1 MQQVQKLEP
10 HTLPLQGRRL
20 IEASAGTGKTYTI
33 SGLYLRLLLG
43 HGGVTPLTCE
53 QILVVTFTNA
63 ATQELRDRVRN
74 RIRLAYHAFLGL
86 ECNDEFIN
94 KLYNETEPSQRKIS
108 LRRLDLALKSMDE
121 ASIFTIHGF
130 CQRVLTDMA
139 FESALLFESEFT
151 LDDSDYLHHA
161 VRDYWRQA
169 CYPLAPTLAQII
181 AKEFKEPEQLLKQLR
196 SLLGSVDSQPLTDP
210 GSFDEVTSKLSQQLT
225 VFRQDWN
232 SQSTTTL
239 KLLMAL
245 PLNGTRF
252 GKKADDFPKLQ
263 AMFENISQWAKHGN
277 GLPPA
282 GDMEK
287 IKLSDLRLN
296 KGGQAPTDSEAP
308 LLAEVDSILDL
319 IQNIKPAFLYQ
330 ALQDVRSRF
339 TKQKQQKNVLT
350 PDDLLSSLSNAITAN
365 SQSLPQ
371 AIKERFPIALIDEF
385 QDTDPLQFQIF
396 SSIYPENQGSGLLM
410 IGDPKQAIY
419 AFRGA
424 DIFTYLNAKNQTENH
439 YSLATNYRSAEQM
452 VNGVNQLF
460 SNNKKPF
467 TNDSIPFELVNT
479 PSSAKNKTVHV
490 EGDAKALQIRLL
502 PEDSLKGLN
511 KETARKHLANDA
523 AAEIVRL
530 LNKKALLGDKPLQ
543 AKDIAVLVRDRN
555 EAAVIKQA
563 LTDRGV
569 GAVFLS
575 RDSVFDCIEARELA
589 IILRSLQAPKD
600 EKLLRNALATY
611 LLGYSAEQIHQFNHD
626 ETHRQNLLEMFYDL
640 QQTWIKRGIMPA
652 LMQLA
657 QHTQLIQRLLLVK
670 GGERKLTDFR
680 HLCELLQQKATE
692 LDGSSALVAWYE
704 QHLISHS
711 EGEEQQLRLE
721 SERNLVQ
728 IVTIH
733 KSKGLEYPICFIP
746 FISLARLNRKPNP
759 MVYHNDEKLVWDIEQ
774 TDEGWEQQRKE
785 TLAEDLRLLYV
796 ALTRPVYRCYLS
808 IANHCKV
815 TKSKGQT
822 SQLCETAIGYL
833 LNITEANT
841 DITLIEQQANKLKS
855 DAISVTTIDP
865 VDIKQEEVNLES
877 GTNKTYKAKPLNRI
891 ITTPWKVGSYSG
903 LVKHSAHEQLFPGAD
918 DEGTDIVEGFNS
930 TPIKLDVISPMTR
943 LNRFNFEKG
952 ANAGS
957 FLHNVLENIDFTNAK
972 HDLEEHLP
980 TLMERY
986 GIEAQWHEMLMEWFL
1001 DLLGAP
1007 MNQEGLSLYKIPNHK
1022 RLVEMEF
1029 YLPITKLKATK
1040 LNKALQDFGYSDRL
1054 AFDDL
1059 KGMLKGFV
1067 DLIFEFE
1074 GKFYIADYKSNHL
1087 GDDFICYEIRQM
1099 YQAMTDHRYDLQFIL
1114 YTVAL
1119 HRYLKQRLPDYQYD
1133 THMGGSYYLFLRGM
1147 SANEPSKGVYY
1158 DLPPLALIERLD
1170 NLFSGNDF
1178 INQEAQS

>member
-1 MQQVQKLEP
+1 MQQVQKLNP

-43 HGGVTPLTCE
+43 HGGITPLTCE

-63 ATQELRDRVRN
+63 ATQELRDRIRN
-74 RIRLAYHAFLGL
+74 RIRLAYQAFLGL
-86 ECNDEFIN
+86 ECDDEFIN
-94 KLYNETEPSQRKIS
+94 KLYNETEESQHQIS

-139 FESALLFESEFT
+139 FESAQLFESEFT

-169 CYPLAPTLAQII
+169 CYPLDPTLAQVI

-196 SLLGSVDSQPLTDP
+196 PLLSSINCQPLSEP
-210 GSFDEVTSKLSQQLT
+210 GEFSEVIKKLNQKLS
-225 VFRQDWN
+225 VFKQHWN
-232 SQSTTTL
+232 SQSTATI

-263 AMFENISQWAKHGN
+263 AMFESIGNWVKHGN
-277 GLPPA
+277 GLPPV

-287 IKLSDLRLN
+287 IMLSDLRLN
-296 KGGQAPTDSEAP
+296 KGGQAPTEDEAP
-308 LLAEVDSILDL
+308 LLAEIDSILEL
-319 IQNIKPAFLYQ
+319 IAKIKPAFLYQ
-330 ALQDVRSRF
+330 ALLDIRSRF
-339 TKQKQQKNVLT
+339 AKQKQQKNVLT
-350 PDDLLSSLSNAITAN
+350 PDDLLSSLAEAITAN
-365 SQSLPQ
+365 TQSLPQ

-396 SSIYPENQGSGLLM
+396 SAIYPETSNSGLLM

-424 DIFTYLNAKNQTENH
+424 DIFTYINARNQTEDH

-460 SNNKKPF
+460 SNNADPF
-467 TNDSIPFELVNT
+467 ISQAIPFELVNT
-479 PSSAKNKTVHV
+479 PDTAKNKIVHAT
-490 EGDAKALQIRLL
+490 GDPKALQIRLL
-502 PEDSLKGLN
+502 PEDSEKGLN
-511 KETARKHLANDA
+511 KEAACKHLANDA

-530 LNKKALLGDKPLQ
+530 LNQNTLLGNKSLQ
-543 AKDIAVLVRDRN
+543 AKDIAVLVRNRN

-575 RDSVFDCIEARELA
+575 RDSVFESIEARELA
-589 IILRSLQAPKD
+589 IILRSIQAPKD
-600 EKLLRNALATY
+600 ERLLRNALATH
-611 LLGYSAEQIHQFNHD
+611 LLGFSAEQIHQFNHD
-626 ETHRQNLLEMFYDL
+626 ETHRQNLLELFYEL
-640 QQTWIKRGIMPA
+640 QQTWLKRGIMPA

-657 QHTQLIQRLLLVK
+657 QHTQLVQRLLLIK

-692 LDGSSALVAWYE
+692 LDGSSALVAWFE

-721 SERNLVQ
+721 SEQNLVQ

-746 FISLARLNRKPNP
+746 FISLARPNRKPNP
-759 MVYHNDEKLVWDIEQ
+759 MVYHQNQQMIWDIEQ
-774 TDEGWEQQRKE
+774 TDDGWEQQRQE

-808 IANHCKV
+808 IANHSKV
-815 TKSKGQT
+815 TKSKGLT

-833 LNITEANT
+833 LNITEANS
-841 DITLIEQQANKLKS
+841 DIDLIEQHATSLVG
-855 DAISVTTIDP
+855 DAVSVTRIDP
-865 VDIKQEEVNLES
+865 SNINQDEVKVES
-877 GTNKTYKAKPLNRI
+877 DQDKTYSTKTLNRI
-891 ITTPWKVGSYSG
+891 ITTPWRVGSYSG
-903 LVKHSAHEQLFPGAD
+903 LVKHAPHEQLYPGAD
-918 DEGTDIVEGFNS
+918 DEGADTIDGLNS
-930 TPIKLDVISPMTR
+930 TPTKLEVISPMTK
-943 LNRFNFEKG
+943 LDRFNFEKG

-957 FLHNVLENIDFTNAK
+957 FLHNVLEDIDFTNAK
-972 HDLEEHLP
+972 DDLEEHLP
-980 TLMERY
+980 KLMERY
-986 GIEAQWHEMLMEWFL
+986 GIEAQWLAPLMEWFL

-1007 MNQEGLSLYKIPNHK
+1007 MNQSGLTLYKIPNHK

-1029 YLPITKLKATK
+1029 YLPISKLKATK

-1054 AFDDL
+1054 AFEDL

-1067 DLIFEFE
+1067 DLIFEYE

-1119 HRYLKQRLPDYQYD
+1119 HRYLKQRLPNYDYQ

-1147 SANEPSKGVYY
+1147 SANEPGKGVYY
-1158 DLPPLALIERLD
+1158 DQPPLALIERLD
-1170 NLFSGNDF
+1170 DLFSGKEES
-1178 INQEAQS
+1178 NQGAQS